1 MISIT
6 YLKKQYGDKVILNNI
21 NLTIQEG
28 SVFGLIGPNGT
39 GKSTLLKLIAGI
51 LQQDEGTIMI
61 NNSSIFNNPNIKKL
75 DNKNQ
80 ALF

>member
-6 YLKKQYGDKVILNNI
+6 YLKKQFGDKVILNNI

-28 SVFGLIGPNGT
+28 SVFGLIGPNGA

-61 NNSSIFNNPNIKKL
+61 NNSSVFNNPNIKKL

>member
-28 SVFGLIGPNGT
+28 SVFGLIGPNGCWKIYVT
-39 GKSTLLKLIAGI
+39 
-51 LQQDEGTIMI
+51 
-61 NNSSIFNNPNIKKL
+61 
-75 DNKNQ
+75 
-80 ALF
+80 

>member
-28 SVFGLIGPNGT
+28 SVFGLIGPNGA
-39 GKSTLLKLIAGI
+39 GKSTLLKLIASI
-51 LQQDEGTIMI
+51 LQQYEFHSFSYL
-61 NNSSIFNNPNIKKL
+61 SS
-75 DNKNQ
+75 
-80 ALF
+80 

>member
-28 SVFGLIGPNGT
+28 SVFGLIGPNGA

-61 NNSSIFNNPNIKKL
+61 NNSSVFNNPNIKKL